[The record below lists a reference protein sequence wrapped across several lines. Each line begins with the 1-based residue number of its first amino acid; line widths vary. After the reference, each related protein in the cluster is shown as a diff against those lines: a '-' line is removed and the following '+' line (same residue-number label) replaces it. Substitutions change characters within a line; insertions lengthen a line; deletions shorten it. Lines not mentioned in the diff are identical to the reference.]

1 MPAGYGITKHAK
13 DLAKLNRNNVKNRGN
28 FQRTYKNKFP
38 TTDLK
43 FNNATPEELEQFRTE
58 FLRKKRKRNIR
69 TALLTTLFFVVI
81 AITIWIISI

>member
-13 DLAKLNRNNVKNRGN
+13 DLAKLNRSNAKNRGN

-38 TTDLK
+38 TKDLK

-58 FLRKKRKRNIR
+58 FLQKKRKRNIR
-69 TALLTTLFFVVI
+69 TALLTTLFFVAI
-81 AITIWIISI
+81 AITI